1 MTWGYNSLFW
11 KENFGRL
18 ARLRGNG
25 LWQSF
30 GQERRVLLERRRVD
44 IVRSRKKPEC
54 VVIASS
60 RIYKHVTTPTGA
72 QVLDKERLN
81 GAENGESDVK
91 IHWDRY

>member
-18 ARLRGNG
+18 ACLRGNG

-44 IVRSRKKPEC
+44 IVRSRKKAEC
-54 VVIASS
+54 AVIASS

-72 QVLDKERLN
+72 HVLDKERLN
-81 GAENGESDVK
+81 GGRKWRE
-91 IHWDRY
+91 